1 MFTEKNKFSYIC
13 FIKHHDSMA
22 KKDKRISKDKNSYK
36 PAEGNKVSKGH
47 AVLLKSVGVRIEEI
61 RIQKD
66 ISVSDLCT
74 KVKMSRTTY
83 YRMINGMIYFN
94 TEKFFRVLDI
104 LGVDVSITFNDKTD
118 IKNL

>member
-1 MFTEKNKFSYIC
+1 
-13 FIKHHDSMA
+13 MA

-36 PAEGNKVSKGH
+36 PAEGNKVSGGH

-61 RIQKD
+61 RKQKG
-66 ISVSDLCT
+66 ISVTDLCK
-74 KVKMSRTTY
+74 KVDKMSRTTY

-94 TEKFFRVLDI
+94 TEKFFKILDF

>member
-1 MFTEKNKFSYIC
+1 M
-13 FIKHHDSMA
+13 
-22 KKDKRISKDKNSYK
+22 
-36 PAEGNKVSKGH
+36 
-47 AVLLKSVGVRIEEI
+47 KSVGARIEEI
-61 RIQKD
+61 RKQKD